1 MVYVDDKHMVILPY
15 AKYGLHAQNCKN
27 VFWRHLQNLAAP
39 PWKFPVHCLWNTGSQ
54 YKTATYGTLTEP
66 KFSKPFLV
74 ATWWATSF
82 PGSPWSRTRN
92 ELVNTSPVTWWFA
105 KNTASTRQ
113 QKRLHILHVD
123 EELFPERMSH
133 VTTMASFEQKPNSLL
148 LAVAADSSPNRRPP
162 LDINPPTLCPSTKH

>member
-1 MVYVDDKHMVILPY
+1 MS
-15 AKYGLHAQNCKN
+15 
-27 VFWRHLQNLAAP
+27 LANSGRTTL
-39 PWKFPVHCLWNTGSQ
+39 KVLVHCLWKIGRQ
-54 YKTATYGTLTEP
+54 YKTATYVTLTEP
-66 KFSKPFLV
+66 RFSKPFLV

-92 ELVNTSPVTWWFA
+92 ELVNTSPDTCWFA
-105 KNTASTRQ
+105 KKTASTRQ
-113 QKRLHILHVD
+113 QKRLQIFHVD

-162 LDINPPTLCPSTKH
+162 LDINPHPLPLHETL